1 MHNANCLLLGEKNL
15 VCLLVIISTSLVML
29 GCIQYSGFN
38 TALTG
43 FLLVIISPITQL
55 LMSVSDTRVSSD
67 TQIMMIWCE
76 MWGAQS
82 DFICRIDREMGLMF
96 NEDWRPP
103 IEESDWNNRLQ
114 FSWDL
119 NILLWLVAGAARGP
133 WNYSKL
139 RFGWFCPVVTRS
151 QRKQTQIRLYLAHTN
166 NDAERSLFL

>member
-1 MHNANCLLLGEKNL
+1 MHNASCLLLGENNL

-29 GCIQYSGFN
+29 YSVFRLQHC
-38 TALTG
+38 TDRV
-43 FLLVIISPITQL
+43 F
-55 LMSVSDTRVSSD
+55 VSYYLSNYSAVDVCVRHQSIEWH
-67 TQIMMIWCE
+67 QIMMIRCE
-76 MWGAQS
+76 MWGGQS
-82 DFICRIDREMGLMF
+82 DLICRIEREMGLMF